1 MDETTQQDTPQSGST
16 LPGAA
21 TSAPAPEVQTPA
33 HGGSYINDDATN
45 TITLVEQTKQPG
57 QE

>member
-1 MDETTQQDTPQSGST
+1 METPITQDNPPSGST

-21 TSAPAPEVQTPA
+21 TTAPAPEVQTPA

-45 TITLVEQTKQPG
+45 TLTLVEQTKQPG